1 MKYSRNFLVSVFSAF
16 VFSLCITPTLSAET
30 VSEVNFEYVKIY
42 ADKDGETH
50 FKDMTIPYESQD
62 YAPPAPPL
70 GVLSRQV
77 ATGFLAIT
85 APAGYVSDLH
95 PAPRQQ
101 WMIITSGT
109 AEIIVSDGEKR
120 MLPTGS
126 ILYLEEIGS
135 KGHLTNVI
143 GDEQLILMVVEID

>member
-1 MKYSRNFLVSVFSAF
+1 MA
-16 VFSLCITPTLSAET
+16 
-30 VSEVNFEYVKIY
+30 
-42 ADKDGETH
+42 
-50 FKDMTIPYESQD
+50 
-62 YAPPAPPL
+62 
-70 GVLSRQV
+70 RQV
-77 ATGFLAIT
+77 ATGLVSIT
-85 APAGYVSDLH
+85 APPGYVSDLH
-95 PAPRQQ
+95 PAPREQ

>member
-1 MKYSRNFLVSVFSAF
+1 MNYSRNLIISGITALAFLLF
-16 VFSLCITPTLSAET
+16 LTPSISAEPE
-30 VSEVNFEYVKIY
+30 SEVKLKYVKIY
-42 ADKDGETH
+42 GDKDGETH
-50 FKDMTIPYESQD
+50 FKDMTMPYETQS

-70 GVLSRQV
+70 GVMARQV
-77 ATGFLAIT
+77 ATGLVSIT
-85 APAGYVSDLH
+85 APPGYVSALH
-95 PAPRQQ
+95 PAPREQ

>member
-62 YAPPAPPL
+62 YAPPAPPI
-70 GVLSRQV
+70 GVMARQA

-85 APAGYVSDLH
+85 TPPGYVSDLH
-95 PAPRQQ
+95 PAPRVQ

-120 MLPTGS
+120 ILPTGS

-143 GDEQLILMVVEID
+143 GDEQLILMVVEVD